1 MKLQE
6 LDMVRVTAQLPEDRV
21 DPAFGDASTPRIGDL
36 GAIVGAYPVPTGQEP
51 VFMVE
56 CVSPEGVVRWLADVY
71 QSELELVS
79 SAHRMMPDERRPAP
93 PRGST

>member
-1 MKLQE
+1 MKIQE
-6 LDMVRVTAQLPEDRV
+6 FDVVRITAQLPEDRV
-21 DPAFGDASTPRIGDL
+21 DPAFGEPRRHASETLAQSSVLTPCRRGRS
-36 GAIVGAYPVPTGQEP
+36 P

-79 SAHRMMPDERRPAP
+79 SAHRTMPDDRKPAP